1 MDLGKLVVNSQEMEF
16 TQLSISKELEYTKMS
31 VNLDKDSD
39 LTTLE
44 TLFQYNEVTVQI
56 YKQDNTTLYFED
68 TLVNEVRTA
77 PNFIKID
84 FNYNKQNDIS
94 EVRVE
99 LFYTNAQDLFS
110 KFITV

>member
-44 TLFQYNEVTVQI
+44 TLF
-56 YKQDNTTLYFED
+56 
-68 TLVNEVRTA
+68 
-77 PNFIKID
+77 
-84 FNYNKQNDIS
+84 
-94 EVRVE
+94 
-99 LFYTNAQDLFS
+99 
-110 KFITV
+110 